1 MKRPGRNHS
10 AVALTRVAFFL
21 GLSLILAAC
30 AELRWQKPGAD
41 EAQIQN
47 DTGECRR
54 KARLAAMREPSLR
67 DHGLPEV
74 VGTDRSGRPV
84 VMPRS
89 APESERLLREQ
100 DYFTSCMREKGYRL
114 VPAEGGASRT
124 GEPAA
129 PR

>member
-1 MKRPGRNHS
+1 MSRQ
-10 AVALTRVAFFL
+10 ARVAFFL
-21 GLSLILAAC
+21 GLLLALPAC
-30 AELRWQKPGAD
+30 AELRWHKPGTD
-41 EAQIQN
+41 ETQLQS

-74 VGTDRSGRPV
+74 VGTDRAGRPV

-100 DYFTSCMREKGYRL
+100 DHFTSCMREKGYRL
-114 VPAEGGASRT
+114 VPVEGGAPRAGAS
-124 GEPAA
+124 AA